1 MSLKE
6 DKKMTEQ
13 HRINLEIYK
22 LLVQTISEAN
32 DLDVMATQLSQ
43 LIVGALGIKG
53 TALYI
58 LDPER
63 EELELLASAGLSTN
77 YVNKGPVLVDKSI
90 KIESNRKPVI
100 VSDAHTNKKL
110 QYPDKAKEEGVRAI
124 ISHPIVMR
132 GKIIGSLR
140 LYHSQPWE
148 PSPEEMILVE
158 ALSQN
163 LGVAL
168 MYFRVANAMLNVK
181 ETVNDIHSVWL

>member
-1 MSLKE
+1 
-6 DKKMTEQ
+6 MTEQ

-53 TALYI
+53 SALYV

-63 EELELLASAGLSTN
+63 EELELLASAGLSID
-77 YVNKGPVLVDKSI
+77 YVNKGPILVDKSI
-90 KIESNRKPVI
+90 KIESNRRPVI
-100 VSDAHTNKKL
+100 VSDAHANKKL

-132 GKIIGSLR
+132 KKLIGSLR

-148 PSPEEMILVE
+148 PSPEEMSYVQ

-163 LGVAL
+163 IGVAL

>member
-6 DKKMTEQ
+6 DNKMTEQ

-22 LLVQTISEAN
+22 LLVQTISAAN

-77 YVNKGPVLVDKSI
+77 YVNKGPILVDKSI
-90 KIESNRKPVI
+90 KIESNRRPVI

-148 PSPEEMILVE
+148 PLPEEMSYVE
-158 ALSQN
+158 ALAQN

>member
-1 MSLKE
+1 
-6 DKKMTEQ
+6 MTEQ
-13 HRINLEIYK
+13 NRINLEIYK

-63 EELELLASAGLSTN
+63 EELELLASAGLSID
-77 YVNKGPVLVDKSI
+77 YVNKGPILVDKSI
-90 KIESNRKPVI
+90 KIESNRRPVI
-100 VSDAHTNKKL
+100 VSDAHTNNKL

-132 GKIIGSLR
+132 GKLIGSLR

-148 PSPEEMILVE
+148 PSPEEMSYVE

>member
-148 PSPEEMILVE
+148 PSPEEMIFVE

>member
-6 DKKMTEQ
+6 DNKMTEQ

-22 LLVQTISEAN
+22 LLVKTISEAN

-43 LIVGALGIKG
+43 LMVGALGIKG

-63 EELELLASAGLSTN
+63 EELELLASAGLSIN

-90 KIESNRKPVI
+90 KIESNRRPVI
-100 VSDAHTNKKL
+100 VSDAQTNNKL

-148 PSPEEMILVE
+148 PSPEEMSFVE

-181 ETVNDIHSVWL
+181 DTVNDIHSVWL

>member
-1 MSLKE
+1 
-6 DKKMTEQ
+6 MTEQ
-13 HRINLEIYK
+13 NRINLEIYK
-22 LLVQTISEAN
+22 LLVQTISEAS
-32 DLDVMATQLSQ
+32 DLDVMANQLAQ
-43 LIVGALGIKG
+43 IMVGALGIKG
-53 TALYI
+53 AALYI

-63 EELELLASAGLSTN
+63 EELELLASAGLSIN
-77 YVNKGPVLVDKSI
+77 YVHKGPILVDKSI
-90 KIESNRKPVI
+90 KIESNRKPVVI
-100 VSDAHTNKKL
+100 SDTQGSDKL

-140 LYHSQPWE
+140 LYHFQQWE
-148 PSPEEMILVE
+148 ISREEMTFVE

-168 MYFRVANAMLNVK
+168 MYFRVANAILNVK

>member
-1 MSLKE
+1 
-6 DKKMTEQ
+6 MTEQ
-13 HRINLEIYK
+13 NRINLEIYK

-32 DLDVMATQLSQ
+32 DLELMATRLTQIL
-43 LIVGALGIKG
+43 VGALGIKG
-53 TALYI
+53 AALYI
-58 LDPER
+58 LDPDR
-63 EELELLASAGLSTN
+63 EELELLANAGLSIN
-77 YVNKGPVLVDKSI
+77 YVNKGPILVDRSI

-100 VSDAHTNKKL
+100 ISDTQSSDKL

-140 LYHSQPWE
+140 LYHFQQWE
-148 PSPEEMILVE
+148 LSEEEITFV
-158 ALSQN
+158 ATLSQN

-168 MYFRVANAMLNVK
+168 MYFRVANAILNVK